1 MGRER
6 ELPPP
11 LEMMCLNALWEI
23 QEGNVEDVRKF
34 VSQNRTLAYTTVL
47 TLLDRLARRGAV
59 SRRKEGRGF
68 RYQPTVARDKL
79 RRLALRNFLEYHFD
93 GSEAKLKIFLEQP
106 VEEPA
111 PAPTLIEET
120 EGPELQSKAAAASF
134 WFHGCGA
141 YPEAA
146 RVTTRFEDPDSR
158 DELAWRRRDVASGR
172 ARDFAGGFPDA
183 RDHRFWRSPSRL
195 PPLRRRSVD
204 RPGGLRS
211 KARRV
216 HATGQRNGGWRA
228 GSAAS
233 ISTLRCCFPIRL
245 RVRRWCG
252 WRERDGSSAM
262 RATAAVRF

>member
-111 PAPTLIEET
+111 PEPTLIEET
-120 EGPELQSKAAAASF
+120 EGPELHSKAAAAS
-134 WFHGCGA
+134 G
-141 YPEAA
+141 P
-146 RVTTRFEDPDSR
+146 
-158 DELAWRRRDVASGR
+158 
-172 ARDFAGGFPDA
+172 
-183 RDHRFWRSPSRL
+183 
-195 PPLRRRSVD
+195 
-204 RPGGLRS
+204 
-211 KARRV
+211 
-216 HATGQRNGGWRA
+216 Q
-228 GSAAS
+228 
-233 ISTLRCCFPIRL
+233 
-245 RVRRWCG
+245 
-252 WRERDGSSAM
+252 GSS
-262 RATAAVRF
+262 FGSHLPEPQE